1 MQQQPD
7 PSPNAPAV
15 SLRGVRKTYGDVDAV
30 AGVDLYVGDGE
41 FFTLLGPSGS
51 GKTTTLRMIAGFELP
66 TEGTVLLHGHDVSHL
81 PPYERDVNTVFQDY
95 ALFPHM
101 SVGENVAYG
110 LMVKRVKRS
119 ERKARAAEALQ
130 MVRLEGFE
138 KRKPSQLSGGQR
150 QRVAL
155 ARALVNRPRVLLLD
169 EPLGALDL
177 KLREEMQVEL
187 KRIQRDVGITFIF
200 VTHDQDEA
208 LTMSDRI
215 AVFNQGRVEQVG
227 TPADVYE
234 HPASAF
240 IAGFVGTSNLL
251 EGDAAEAITGSP
263 QRVTIRPEKIR
274 IESPGAAVGADEC
287 SADGTVR
294 DVVYLGITTRY
305 IVSLDRGGELVVVQQ
320 NLSTSSM
327 EALEAKGRAVRLVWS
342 RQFTRPLQGE
352 ADRID
357 QEVTV

>member
-1 MQQQPD
+1 LQQPQ
-7 PSPNAPAV
+7 PEPPAV
-15 SLRGVRKTYGDVDAV
+15 SLRGVRKRYGEVDAV
-30 AGVDLYVGDGE
+30 AGVDLDVADGE

-66 TEGTVLLHGHDVSHL
+66 TAGTVLLHGQDVSRL

-101 SVGENVAYG
+101 SVGDNVAYG
-110 LMVKRVKRS
+110 LMVKGVRRP
-119 ERKARAAEALQ
+119 ERRRRAAEALGL
-130 MVRLEGFE
+130 VRLDGFE

-177 KLREEMQVEL
+177 KLREEMQIEL
-187 KRIQRDVGITFIF
+187 KAIQRDVRITFIF

-215 AVFNQGRVEQVG
+215 AVFNQGRIEQTG
-227 TPADVYE
+227 TPAEVYE

-251 EGDAAEAITGSP
+251 EDESAQAITGSGG
-263 QRVTIRPEKIR
+263 RFTVRPEKIR
-274 IESPGAAVGADEC
+274 IEPPGAPVGAEEC
-287 SADGTVR
+287 SADGTIR
-294 DVVYLGITTRY
+294 DVVYLGVTTRY
-305 IVSLDRGGELVVVQQ
+305 IVSLERGGELVVVQQ
-320 NLSTSSM
+320 NLTTSSM
-327 EALEAKGRAVRLVWS
+327 EALAAKGRAVRLVWG
-342 RQFTRPLQGE
+342 RQFNRPLEGE
-352 ADRID
+352 RERHN

>member
-1 MQQQPD
+1 MQQQSED
-7 PSPNAPAV
+7 APAAV
-15 SLRGVRKTYGDVDAV
+15 AVRLRGLTKRYGDVEAV
-30 AGVDLYVGDGE
+30 AGVDLDVMEGE

-66 TEGTVLLHGHDVSHL
+66 TAGEVLLGGREVSKL

-101 SVGENVAYG
+101 TVGENVAYG
-110 LMVKRVKRS
+110 LMVKGVKRA
-119 ERKARAAEALQ
+119 ERRQRASEALA

-155 ARALVNRPRVLLLD
+155 ARALVNRPKLLLLD

-177 KLREEMQVEL
+177 KLREEMQIEL
-187 KRIQRDVGITFIF
+187 KTIQREIGITFIF

-215 AVFNQGRVEQVG
+215 AVFTDGRIEQVG

-234 HPASAF
+234 RPATAF
-240 IAGFVGTSNLL
+240 IAGFVGTSNLISD
-251 EGDAAEAITGSP
+251 DAARAISGSDA
-263 QRVTIRPEKIR
+263 RFTVRPEKIR
-274 IESPGAAVGADEC
+274 MEPAGFAIGADYNGGE
-287 SADGTVR
+287 GTVR
-294 DVVYLGITTRY
+294 DVVYLGVTTRY
-305 IVSLDRGGELVVVQQ
+305 IVALDHGAELVVVQQ

-327 EALEAKGRAVRLVWS
+327 EALQAKGRRVTLVWNRQHNRPIGETS
-342 RQFTRPLQGE
+342 R
-352 ADRID
+352 DID
-357 QEVTV
+357 QEDTA